1 MLDVKRLDV
10 KRRYVALAVAGLILS
25 GCATTQSGS
34 GSAATDS
41 AKRNPVKVT
50 QTSRGAQI
58 TSDDR
63 ILFDTGR
70 SDIKQEGQV
79 FIERVAKI
87 LKEKTKANVAVEGYT
102 DNVGA
107 ANLNQAL
114 SEKRASSVKQALVA
128 KGVAASRI
136 TATGFGMSKPVADNS
151 TAEGRQ
157 ANRRTSIVVL
167 GESVENIG
175 GTSLGDRLSE
185 GLGEFLK
192 SAGEVMNKV
201 FGSDAKN

>member
-1 MLDVKRLDV
+1 MFDV

-25 GCATTQSGS
+25 GCATTQSDS

>member
-1 MLDVKRLDV
+1 MFNA
-10 KRRYVALAVAGLILS
+10 KRRYVAIAVAGLILA
-25 GCATTQSGS
+25 GCA
-34 GSAATDS
+34 SAPGNGKGTDTDS
-41 AKRNPVKVT
+41 AKRNAVKVT
-50 QTSRGAQI
+50 QTTRGAQI

-63 ILFDTGR
+63 ILFDTGK
-70 SDIKQEGQV
+70 SDVKQEGQV

-87 LKEKTKANVAVEGYT
+87 LKEKTKANVAIEGYT

-107 ANLNQAL
+107 AALNQTL
-114 SEKRASSVKQALVA
+114 SERRAASVKQALVA
-128 KGVAASRI
+128 KGVQASRI
-136 TATGFGMSKPVADNS
+136 TATGFGMNKPVGDN
-151 TAEGRQ
+151 TTPEGRQ
-157 ANRRTSIVVL
+157 ANRRTNIIVL

-201 FGSDAKN
+201 FGSDSKN

>member
-1 MLDVKRLDV
+1 MLDV

-25 GCATTQSGS
+25 GCATTQS

-58 TSDDR
+58 TSDER

-87 LKEKTKANVAVEGYT
+87 LKEKTQANVAVEGYT

-107 ANLNQAL
+107 ASLNQAL

>member
-1 MLDVKRLDV
+1 MFNA
-10 KRRYVALAVAGLILS
+10 KRRYVAIAVAGLILA
-25 GCATTQSGS
+25 GCA
-34 GSAATDS
+34 SAPGNGKGADTDS
-41 AKRNPVKVT
+41 AKRNAVKVT
-50 QTSRGAQI
+50 QTTRGAQI

-63 ILFDTGR
+63 ILFDTGK
-70 SDIKQEGQV
+70 SDVKQEGQV
-79 FIERVAKI
+79 FIERVASI
-87 LKEKTKANVAVEGYT
+87 LKEKTKANVAIEGYT

-107 ANLNQAL
+107 AALNQTL
-114 SEKRASSVKQALVA
+114 SERRAASVKQALVA
-128 KGVAASRI
+128 KGVQASRI
-136 TATGFGMSKPVADNS
+136 TATGFGMNKPVGDNN

-157 ANRRTSIVVL
+157 ANRRTNIIVL

-201 FGSDAKN
+201 FGSDSKN

>member
-1 MLDVKRLDV
+1 MLDV

-50 QTSRGAQI
+50 QTNRGAQI

-136 TATGFGMSKPVADNS
+136 TATGFGMSKPVADNN